1 MYVLVRLS
9 QHVMS
14 AQDTGSFLSMTF
26 ASALVQVKRAF
37 DKFMQVQQ
45 QSILRDT
52 KVNRKHKCGILP
64 YVENFRP
71 FARITEN
78 IFRNSDRKVDLEK
91 WYTKLIG
98 TMFEAIIVHSV
109 QHHKTPQEVIKMG
122 VLNILLVNLFFSSIF

>member
-37 DKFMQVQQ
+37 DKFMQAQL

-52 KVNRKHKCGILP
+52 KVNRRHKCGILP
-64 YVENFRP
+64 YVENFGP
-71 FARITEN
+71 FARIAEK
-78 IFRNSDRKVDLEK
+78 IFKNSDRKVDLEK
-91 WYTKLIG
+91 CYTKLVDA
-98 TMFEAIIVHSV
+98 MFEAINIHSGE
-109 QHHKTPQEVIKMG
+109 HHKTPQEVIKMG
-122 VLNILLVNLFFSSIF
+122 MFFF